1 MRQLYIPA
9 VLLSLAACAQPASVT
24 TTSAGTVAPD
34 TATAVVALDPIE
46 ESAPLVELETVS
58 NDRVGLYVIDA
69 SGRPVYALIAAT
81 GGGTI
86 DCTGACA
93 DQFQP
98 VIGRPRA
105 EVGGAIDPNILGT
118 VLRKDGR
125 RQVTMR
131 GMPLWRYEGDQV
143 STHTR
148 GHGLPVGNGTARLVW
163 PDGKVVA
170 EF

>member
-1 MRQLYIPA
+1 MRNFYIPA
-9 VLLSLAACAQPASVT
+9 VLLSLGACVQPQPVT
-24 TTSAGTVAPD
+24 TTSTGTVAPD
-34 TATAVVALDPIE
+34 TGRMVVALDPIG

-58 NDRVGLYVIDA
+58 NERVGLYVIDA
-69 SGRPVYALIAAT
+69 SGRPVYALVSST
-81 GGGTI
+81 GEGTV
-86 DCTGACA
+86 DCMNACA
-93 DQFQP
+93 DHFQP

-105 EVGGAIDPNILGT
+105 KTGGAIDPNILGT
-118 VLRKDGR
+118 VQRKDGR

-148 GHGLPVGNGTARLVW
+148 GHGLQVGNGTARLVW

-170 EF
+170 GY